1 VVIRRSA
8 FAALAFGLLIS
19 STARAAEQLSSFTV
33 PVSVID
39 GYVIVDVRLNGEGPF
54 HFMFD
59 TGADLVI
66 LDPVAQKLALK
77 VEDWGDSFGDGEN
90 KVHLRRAELRD
101 VQIGELHS
109 ADRIVGVAP
118 SDDVRQVFGTYPL
131 SGFIGKSLLKGMVV
145 KLDYVHRQLTFTPAA
160 QFSYSGTGTSL
171 PFIDGHIVATIDGI
185 QQAVYV
191 DTGTNPGLIIGA
203 FTSTEHDL
211 PSKYKAS
218 VQSVTDWGF
227 GGPVRTQLA
236 RGHLF
241 ELGNIEV
248 RDPLLY
254 LSVQKVGLLASADA
268 HLGGGVLSQF
278 DVTFDPSRERVILEK
293 NANIDRPE
301 AYDRVGMW
309 MGQAGQYFTVA
320 DVAAGGPA
328 DLAGVK
334 TGDTILKIDGTST
347 ANLVLPTARERM
359 ERRSAG
365 DQIRLLL
372 QSGDT
377 RRVVVVTLQDR
388 V

>member
-1 VVIRRSA
+1 VIPRFA
-8 FAALAFGLLIS
+8 FVFAAFGLLVSPAAKASGPS
-19 STARAAEQLSSFTV
+19 SPYTV
-33 PVSVID
+33 PVSLID

-59 TGADLVI
+59 TGADIVV

-77 VEDWGDSFGDGEN
+77 VDDWGDTVGDGEN
-90 KVHLRRAELRD
+90 KTHLRRAELRD
-101 VQIGELHS
+101 VKIGELHS
-109 ADRIVGVAP
+109 TDRVVGVAP
-118 SDDVRQVFGTYPL
+118 TDDVRQVFGNYPL

-145 KLDYVHRQLTFTPAA
+145 KLDYVHRQLTFTPDA

-191 DTGTNPGLIIGA
+191 DTGTSPGLIIGA
-203 FTSTEHDL
+203 FTSADHDL
-211 PSKYKAS
+211 PSRYKAS
-218 VQSVTDWGF
+218 VQSVTDWGY

-254 LSVQKVGLLASADA
+254 LSVQKAGLLASADA
-268 HLGGGVLSQF
+268 HLGGGILSRF
-278 DVTFDPSRERVILEK
+278 DVTFDPSRMRVILEK
-293 NANIDRPE
+293 NANFDRPE

-309 MGQAGQYFTVA
+309 MGQDGEHFAVA

-328 DLAGVK
+328 DIAGVK
-334 TGDTILKIDGTST
+334 TGDTILAIDGAST
-347 ANLVLPTARERM
+347 ANLVLPFAREQM

-365 DQIRLLL
+365 DKIRLLL